1 MKERAVG
8 RDFTENNFPEIT
20 SFRDCTEQH
29 ILGLQNV
36 MSADVL
42 KGVFCSK
49 RNQSSYLGM

>member
-1 MKERAVG
+1 MTSAYNEGEQCEEGISIVK
-8 RDFTENNFPEIT
+8 NNFPEIT

-36 MSADVL
+36 MSVDCL

-49 RNQSSYLGM
+49 RN